1 MEPTSARLRVA
12 LWGTGEVG
20 THALRAILRRPDLEL
35 VGVRVYSPAKVGVDA
50 GVLAGGA
57 PIGLAATDDVDAILS
72 LRPDCIC
79 YCASGPQLDAVAVP
93 DYETFLRA
101 GIDVVTVS
109 TPALVYPPG
118 YPDRA
123 RTRLEAAAADGGAS
137 LYASGIEPG
146 FAADQFPLA
155 MLTMSSSIRSVRV
168 QELFTYDTYPVEF
181 MMREVFGFGK
191 PMDNVPI
198 MAGAGAQRM
207 TWGPVVQL
215 VAAGLGVELD
225 EIRETWFQEP
235 TPRDLDTAFG
245 RVEAGTVGAVR
256 FETIGVIDGRDAIVV
271 EHVNRLTLD
280 LVPEWPS
287 AARDGTY
294 RVLIEGEPDM
304 QCDFTVGTGNEF
316 YASGILATAMR
327 VVNAMPFVH
336 AAPAGL
342 LSSLD
347 LPLTTPRHAFD

>member
-1 MEPTSARLRVA
+1 MGLRVA

-20 THALRAILRRPDLEL
+20 SRALQAMLRRPDMDLI
-35 VGVRVYSPAKVGVDA
+35 GVRVYSPAKVGVDV

-57 PIGLAATDDVDAILS
+57 PVGVLATDDAESILD
-72 LRPDCIC
+72 LAPECIC

-93 DYETFLRA
+93 DYERFLSA

-118 YPDRA
+118 YPSAARA
-123 RTRLEAAAADGGAS
+123 RLETAAATGGAS

-155 MLTMSSSIRSVRV
+155 MLTMSDTIRSVRV

-191 PMDNVPI
+191 PVDNVPI

-225 EIRETWFQEP
+225 EVRETWVQEP
-235 TPRDLDTAFG
+235 TPRALDTAFG

-256 FETIGVIDGRDAIVV
+256 FETIGVIGGREAIVV
-271 EHVNRLTLD
+271 EHINRLALD
-280 LVPEWPS
+280 LAPHWPRS
-287 AARDGTY
+287 DRDGTY

-304 QCDFTVGTGNEF
+304 QCDFTVGSAEDF
-316 YASGILATAMR
+316 YLAGIRATAMR

-336 AAPAGL
+336 AAPSGL

-347 LPLTTPRHAFD
+347 LPLTTPRHSFD